1 MTLPRKNLVSVED
14 TPYYHLISRCV
25 RRMYLCGVDRTT
37 GKCYEHR
44 RQCIKDRLRVL
55 SSLLPLISART
66 L

>member
-1 MTLPRKNLVSVED
+1 
-14 TPYYHLISRCV
+14 
-25 RRMYLCGVDRTT
+25 MYLCGVDHTT